1 LDKLQEIEVKISSL
15 KKEEWQLMIDLI
27 PRIVESRSFGELIIG
42 ELNSERVQHFP
53 YMVPE
58 DVVVDFERI
67 AYDLN
72 IVISFDWSNWT
83 KGSQLINDPDTNYG
97 ELDLV
102 TLVKLITAI
111 IRADRFN
118 EGLMVSYFESGL
130 ILKILEAIK
139 LQVDK

>member
-1 LDKLQEIEVKISSL
+1 MDKLHELEVKISSL
-15 KKEEWQLMIDLI
+15 KKEEWQQMIDLI
-27 PRIVESRSFGELIIG
+27 PRIEESRSFGEFIIG
-42 ELNSERVQHFP
+42 ELNSEGVQHFP

-58 DVVVDFERI
+58 DIVVDFERI

-118 EGLMVSYFESGL
+118 EGLLVSYFESGI

-139 LQVDK
+139 LLVDK